1 MFLHDNATVG
11 TDKTSA
17 GQSVVLHS
25 RRHYTTAVDLDFDL
39 TNHIVRTTY
48 AVNVTTFAKDATVAA
63 KNAPADQTKLAIR
76 LTTGDAKQAAKQ
88 TVQNP

>member
-11 TDKTSA
+11 TGKTSA

-39 TNHIVRTTY
+39 RNHIVRTTY
-48 AVNVTTFAKDATVAA
+48 AVNVITLTKTATVAA
-63 KNAPADQTKLAIR
+63 KHAPADQTKLTTR
-76 LTTGDAKQAAKQ
+76 LTTGDAK
-88 TVQNP
+88 